1 MICPVEMDIMD
12 TTREVVLMRPTEMLQ
27 EIRKMRFE
35 EAYDGWTDN
44 KINQEEAARLLGV
57 CERTFRRYIN
67 RYEEEGLDGLNDRRL
82 SQISHRRAPVD
93 EVIRLTG
100 LYRDRY
106 EGFNVKHFYSFYRYQ
121 HGGCRSYTWVKK
133 TLQASKLVSK
143 SPKRGKHRKR
153 RPRAPYPGMMLHQD
167 GSTHEWVSGK
177 KWDLIITLD
186 DATSEHYSM
195 FFVDEEGT
203 ASSIRGVCDVI
214 KKKGLFASIYTDR
227 GSHYWYTPEA
237 GGKVDKIR
245 LTQFGRALRQVGI
258 TMIPAYSPE
267 ARGRCERMFST
278 HQERLT
284 KELNLAGITHMDAA
298 NRYIQ
303 DIYLPSFNLEF
314 TVPAREDGSVFVKW
328 IGENLE
334 DIFCEQ
340 YDRMVTNDNC
350 IHFEGMTLQIPKN
363 EYRCHYV
370 KVKVR
375 IHKYIDG
382 RMAVFHGPRKLSEY
396 DDKGNIIEKQKT
408 ASAA

>member
-1 MICPVEMDIMD
+1 
-12 TTREVVLMRPTEMLQ
+12 
-27 EIRKMRFE
+27 
-35 EAYDGWTDN
+35 
-44 KINQEEAARLLGV
+44 
-57 CERTFRRYIN
+57 
-67 RYEEEGLDGLNDRRL
+67 
-82 SQISHRRAPVD
+82 
-93 EVIRLTG
+93 
-100 LYRDRY
+100 
-106 EGFNVKHFYSFYRYQ
+106 
-121 HGGCRSYTWVKK
+121 
-133 TLQASKLVSK
+133 
-143 SPKRGKHRKR
+143 
-153 RPRAPYPGMMLHQD
+153 MMLHQD

-177 KWDLIITLD
+177 MWDLIITLD

-203 ASSIRGVCDVI
+203 ASSFRGVFDVI

-237 GGKVDKIR
+237 GGKVDKTR
-245 LTQFGRALRQVGI
+245 LTQFGRAMRQVGI

-284 KELNLAGITHMDAA
+284 KELKLAGITHMDAA
-298 NRYIQ
+298 NRYIR
-303 DIYLPSFNLEF
+303 DIYLQSFNLEF
-314 TVPAREDGSVFVKW
+314 IVPAREAGNVFVKW
-328 IGENLE
+328 IGENLK

-350 IHFEGMTLQIPKN
+350 VHFEGMTLQIPKN

-375 IHKYIDG
+375 VHKYIDG

-396 DDKGNIIEKQKT
+396 DDKGNIREKQKT

>member
-1 MICPVEMDIMD
+1 MICPVGMDIMD
-12 TTREVVLMRPTEMLQ
+12 TMEVVLMRPTELLQ

-35 EAYDGWTDN
+35 EAYDGWTSN
-44 KINQEEAARLLGV
+44 KISQEEASRLLGV

-93 EVIRLTG
+93 EVIKLTG

-106 EGFNVKHFYSFYRYQ
+106 EGFNVKHFYNFYRYQ
-121 HGGCRSYTWVKK
+121 HGGYRSYTWVKK
-133 TLQASKLVSK
+133 TLQASKLVNK

-186 DATSEHYSM
+186 DATSEHYSI

-203 ASSIRGVCDVI
+203 ASSFRGVCDVI
-214 KKKGLFASIYTDR
+214 QKKGLFASIYTDR

-237 GGKVDKIR
+237 GGKVDKAR
-245 LTQFGRALRQVGI
+245 LTQFGRAMRQVGI

-284 KELNLAGITHMDAA
+284 KELKLAGITQMDAA
-298 NRYIQ
+298 NRYIR

-314 TVPAREDGSVFVKW
+314 IVPAREAGSVFVKW

-350 IHFEGMTLQIPKN
+350 IHFEGMILQIPKN

-370 KVKVR
+370 KVKIRV
-375 IHKYIDG
+375 HKYIDG

-396 DDKGNIIEKQKT
+396 DDKGNIIENQKT

>member
-1 MICPVEMDIMD
+1 MICPVGMDIMD
-12 TTREVVLMRPTEMLQ
+12 ATREVVLMRPTELLQ

-35 EAYDGWTDN
+35 EAYDGWTSN
-44 KINQEEAARLLGV
+44 RISQEEASRLLGV
-57 CERTFRRYIN
+57 CERTFRRHIN
-67 RYEEEGLDGLNDRRL
+67 RYEADGLDGLNDRRL
-82 SQISHRRAPVD
+82 SQISHRRVPVD
-93 EVIRLTG
+93 EVIKLTG

-106 EGFNVKHFYSFYRYQ
+106 EGFNVKHFYNFYRYQ
-121 HGGCRSYTWVKK
+121 HGGYRSYTWVKK
-133 TLQASKLVSK
+133 TLQASKLVNK

-195 FFVDEEGT
+195 FFIDEEGT
-203 ASSIRGVCDVI
+203 SSSFQGVCDVI

-237 GGKVDKIR
+237 GGKVDKER
-245 LTQFGRALRQVGI
+245 LTQFGRAMRQVGI

-284 KELNLAGITHMDAA
+284 KELKLAGITQMDAA
-298 NRYIQ
+298 NSYIR

-314 TVPAREDGSVFVKW
+314 IVPAREAGSVFVKW

-350 IHFEGMTLQIPKN
+350 IHFEGVILQIPKN

-375 IHKYIDG
+375 VHKYIDG